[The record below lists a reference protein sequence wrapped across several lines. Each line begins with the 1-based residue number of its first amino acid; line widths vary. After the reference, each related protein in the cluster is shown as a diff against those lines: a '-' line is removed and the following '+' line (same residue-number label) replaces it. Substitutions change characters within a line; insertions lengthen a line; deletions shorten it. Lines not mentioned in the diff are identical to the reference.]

1 MKTRMY
7 FLDNLRT
14 FLIFLVVLLHA
25 GISYSHGMASFWIVV
40 DPQKSEPIA
49 LVNMY
54 LDLFV
59 MFIMFFISG
68 YFIPYS
74 AKSKNVLD
82 FLKSKFMRIMVPWLV
97 AVFTLIPAYKAI
109 FLFSRGLPQEDWYTY
124 FTFFHR
130 SGTDLSFYANNPTL
144 NWLWFLPVLFL
155 FQVVYLVLT
164 KTKLLIWNISLK
176 TGVILTFVSG
186 LLYSLMIS
194 YSGLKGWYHSPMLD
208 FQRERLLIY
217 FAAFLLGSLC
227 YKLKVFESDEKKV
240 KYYLVSNVVLTL
252 SLGIFTAVALNMFFN
267 IIDPGR
273 NYFLLSESIDK
284 IIYYVT
290 ALLSMLTFLHVFI
303 HLFRFNFNKNNFLM
317 EHLNKS
323 SYQVYIIHMIVLGII
338 ALTLVN
344 LEISGFVKFILLTTS
359 TYIISNSIVV
369 AYHRWFQHNMSLRF
383 GTFAILVV
391 ALFSFIRFGEKVDLV
406 ANDNQSQISKTEW
419 TLPTMGIHEA
429 VITGNMEIVEQY
441 INAGADLDEKDPLG
455 GSSPLITAAIFGKT
469 KIAEALINAGAD
481 INLKNNDGS
490 TPLHTAAFFG
500 RTEIVKALL
509 KNGADINIRNNAGST
524 ALNSVEGPFENVK
537 GIYDYFRKAYGSMGL
552 ELDDEQLKKTR
563 PVIATMLKNH
573 VDE

>member
-1 MKTRMY
+1 
-7 FLDNLRT
+7 
-14 FLIFLVVLLHA
+14 
-25 GISYSHGMASFWIVV
+25 
-40 DPQKSEPIA
+40 
-49 LVNMY
+49 
-54 LDLFV
+54 
-59 MFIMFFISG
+59 
-68 YFIPYS
+68 
-74 AKSKNVLD
+74 
-82 FLKSKFMRIMVPWLV
+82 
-97 AVFTLIPAYKAI
+97 
-109 FLFSRGLPQEDWYTY
+109 
-124 FTFFHR
+124 
-130 SGTDLSFYANNPTL
+130 
-144 NWLWFLPVLFL
+144 
-155 FQVVYLVLT
+155 
-164 KTKLLIWNISLK
+164 
-176 TGVILTFVSG
+176 
-186 LLYSLMIS
+186 
-194 YSGLKGWYHSPMLD
+194 
-208 FQRERLLIY
+208 
-217 FAAFLLGSLC
+217 
-227 YKLKVFESDEKKV
+227 
-240 KYYLVSNVVLTL
+240 
-252 SLGIFTAVALNMFFN
+252 
-267 IIDPGR
+267 
-273 NYFLLSESIDK
+273 
-284 IIYYVT
+284 
-290 ALLSMLTFLHVFI
+290 
-303 HLFRFNFNKNNFLM
+303 M

-455 GSSPLITAAIFGKT
+455 GSSPLITAAVFGKT